1 MSHADIIAKTK
12 NISSSVH
19 FGTNV
24 KINAHNITISDGAHI
39 GNNAQIYAINVTIGD
54 HAWIGDNV
62 IIYSDI
68 FTIGFGSTIDDFC
81 EFKSLDGKAAKIHIG
96 DNSIIYS
103 CSNIIVPELI
113 IGDYVKVH
121 NHNLINGLKPCY
133 IGHNSWIGQNCILN
147 SNDTLFVGN
156 NVGIGPYCSIWTH
169 GFFGELLEGFPFT
182 VAPTVIE
189 DNVWIVGAYN
199 VVFPGVTLGNG
210 CMILPSSVVTTDILS
225 HKTAAGT
232 PAKVL
237 RSDKLQKKQYSL
249 DDKVI
254 HMKNYIREYLNIN
267 YEDDFQLVND
277 IYHVTP
283 KNTPQ
288 FTIEFVDEYSNQYFA
303 DDCIQIIYAKRS
315 KELNYHHHITV
326 FDLSTKQYTK
336 RLTEP
341 EIEIIK
347 FMTSYR
353 ARFVPEGSAIV
364 GVKPK

>member
-156 NVGIGPYCSIWTH
+156 NV
-169 GFFGELLEGFPFT
+169 
-182 VAPTVIE
+182 
-189 DNVWIVGAYN
+189 
-199 VVFPGVTLGNG
+199 
-210 CMILPSSVVTTDILS
+210 
-225 HKTAAGT
+225 
-232 PAKVL
+232 
-237 RSDKLQKKQYSL
+237 
-249 DDKVI
+249 
-254 HMKNYIREYLNIN
+254 
-267 YEDDFQLVND
+267 
-277 IYHVTP
+277 
-283 KNTPQ
+283 
-288 FTIEFVDEYSNQYFA
+288 
-303 DDCIQIIYAKRS
+303 
-315 KELNYHHHITV
+315 
-326 FDLSTKQYTK
+326 
-336 RLTEP
+336 
-341 EIEIIK
+341 
-347 FMTSYR
+347 
-353 ARFVPEGSAIV
+353 
-364 GVKPK
+364 